1 MRYYL
6 LNLFLGR
13 VVLAAA
19 LDFGCFLLA
28 GALAFSL
35 GAAPF
40 PLLSTYVPWIVG
52 GALLAFVLL
61 YYTDNYGLMTL
72 GSGRLTL
79 SNFAAFFGV
88 SALLAVATYFVLGA
102 QLQTVQTALT
112 VTALY
117 VPLMLGGRLG
127 FRALSARPEWSR
139 RILIVGVSDLG
150 CAIAEAVRER
160 KNLGAEVAGF
170 LSDDPDHAGGWVEG
184 YPVLGRVHEIEKVL
198 VREKIGAIVV
208 ASKRRD
214 EHFPADALLA
224 AKLQGRLVES
234 GVSFYERV
242 TGRIYLREL
251 RASYLIFSN
260 GFHGGAL
267 RDAVKRTLDVTL
279 SSLGLL
285 VALLALPFVAL
296 AIKLDSKGPVFFL
309 QERVGRNGKIFRCVK
324 LRSMRHGAEKKTGAV
339 FASHDDD
346 RITRVGRLLRMAR
359 LDEMP
364 QLWNV
369 FRGDMSFVGP
379 RPERPEF
386 VETLSDEFP
395 YFRARLSAKP
405 GLTGW
410 AQIRHG
416 YVNDVSGYED
426 KIALD
431 LYYLKYR
438 SLTMDLLILWRT
450 LRTVVLMSG
459 L

>member
-19 LDFGCFLLA
+19 LDVLCFLLA
-28 GALAFSL
+28 GTFAYGLL
-35 GAAPF
+35 GGPMPPGVYAGWMVA
-40 PLLSTYVPWIVG
+40 
-52 GALLAFVLL
+52 GAVTSFVLL
-61 YYTDNYGLMTL
+61 YYTDNYGLTTL

-79 SNFAAFFGV
+79 ANFAAFMGV
-88 SALLAVATYFVLGA
+88 STLVGVFAYFALDAQPKTLEAVATIV
-102 QLQTVQTALT
+102 
-112 VTALY
+112 ALY
-117 VPLMLGGRLG
+117 VPMIVAGRLG
-127 FRALSARPEWSR
+127 FRALSSRPEWSR

-184 YPVLGRVHEIEKVL
+184 YPVLGRVHEIEKIL
-198 VREKIGAIVV
+198 DRERIGAIVV

-214 EHFPADALLA
+214 EHFPADELLN

-242 TGRIYLREL
+242 TGRIYMRDLRP
-251 RASYLIFSN
+251 SYLIFSA
-260 GFHGGAL
+260 GFRGGMLRAAAKRAMDVAL
-267 RDAVKRTLDVTL
+267 ASV
-279 SSLGLL
+279 GLL
-285 VALLALPFVAL
+285 AAAPLFPLLAL
-296 AIKLDSKGPVFFL
+296 AIRLDSQGPIFFS
-309 QERVGRNGKIFRCVK
+309 QERVGKNGKIFRVLK
-324 LRSMRHGAEKKTGAV
+324 FRSMYQGAERKTGAV

-346 RITRVGRLLRMAR
+346 RITRVGRFLRMAR
-359 LDEMP
+359 LDELP

-386 VETLSDEFP
+386 VESLSDEYP
-395 YFRARLSAKP
+395 YFRARLALKP

-416 YVNDVSGYED
+416 YVNDVTGYED

-438 SLTMDLLILWRT
+438 SLTMDVLILWKT
-450 LRTVVLMSG
+450 LKTVVLLSG

>member
-19 LDFGCFLLA
+19 LDVACFLIAGLLAFALLGAPYDPATYVAWTVA
-28 GALAFSL
+28 GAAS
-35 GAAPF
+35 
-40 PLLSTYVPWIVG
+40 S
-52 GALLAFVLL
+52 FVLL

-79 SNFAAFFGV
+79 ANFAAFIGV
-88 SALLAVATYFVLGA
+88 STLLGLAAYFTLGAAPHTFETVATVA
-102 QLQTVQTALT
+102 
-112 VTALY
+112 ALY
-117 VPLMLGGRLG
+117 VPMMLAGRLG
-127 FRALSARPEWSR
+127 FRALSSRPEWSR

-150 CAIAEAVRER
+150 CAIAEAVRQR
-160 KNLGAEVAGF
+160 RNLGAEIAGF
-170 LSDDPDHAGGWVEG
+170 LSDDPDHVGGWVEG

-198 VREKIGAIVV
+198 LRERIGSIVV

-214 EHFPADALLA
+214 EHFPSDELLA

-251 RASYLIFSN
+251 RASYLIFSA
-260 GFHGGAL
+260 GFRGGPFRA
-267 RDAVKRTLDVTL
+267 AAKRAMDLTL
-279 SSLGLL
+279 SSVGLL
-285 VALLALPFVAL
+285 LVLPFFPLVAL
-296 AIKLDSKGPVFFL
+296 AIKLDSKGPIFFG
-309 QERVGRNGKIFRCVK
+309 QERVGVNGKIFRCLK
-324 LRSMRHGAEKKTGAV
+324 LRSMYHGAERKTGAV

-346 RITRVGRLLRMAR
+346 RITRVGRFLRMAR
-359 LDEMP
+359 LDEIP

-369 FRGDMSFVGP
+369 AKGDMSFVGP

-386 VETLSDEFP
+386 VESLSDEYP
-395 YFRARLSAKP
+395 YFRARLALKP

-416 YVNDVSGYED
+416 YVNDVTGYED

-438 SLTMDLLILWRT
+438 SLTMDLLILWKT
-450 LRTVVLMSG
+450 LKTVVLLSG

>member
-19 LDFGCFLLA
+19 LDVLCFLLA
-28 GALAFSL
+28 GALAYGFL
-35 GAAPF
+35 GAPMAPGV
-40 PLLSTYVPWIVG
+40 YAAWMVA
-52 GALLAFVLL
+52 GAATSFVLL
-61 YYTDNYGLMTL
+61 YYTDNYGLTTL

-79 SNFAAFFGV
+79 ANFAAFMGV
-88 SALLAVATYFVLGA
+88 STLVGIFAYFALDAQPKTLEAVATIV
-102 QLQTVQTALT
+102 
-112 VTALY
+112 ALY
-117 VPLMLGGRLG
+117 VPMIIAGRLG
-127 FRALSARPEWSR
+127 FRAVSSRPEWSR

-160 KNLGAEVAGF
+160 KNLGAEIAGF

-198 VREKIGAIVV
+198 DRERIGAIVV

-214 EHFPADALLA
+214 EHFPSDELLT
-224 AKLQGRLVES
+224 AKLNGRLVES

-242 TGRIYLREL
+242 TGRIYMRDLRP
-251 RASYLIFSN
+251 SYLIFSA
-260 GFHGGAL
+260 GFRGGAI
-267 RDAVKRTLDVTL
+267 RAAAKRAMD
-279 SSLGLL
+279 
-285 VALLALPFVAL
+285 VAL
-296 AIKLDSKGPVFFL
+296 ATIGLLMAAPIFPLIALAVRLDSRGPIFFS
-309 QERVGRNGKIFRCVK
+309 QERVGKNGKIFRVLK
-324 LRSMRHGAEKKTGAV
+324 FRSMYHGAERKTGAV
-339 FASHDDD
+339 FASQDDD
-346 RITRVGRLLRMAR
+346 RITRVGRFLRMAR

-386 VETLSDEFP
+386 VESLSDEFP
-395 YFRARLSAKP
+395 YFRARLALKP

-438 SLTMDLLILWRT
+438 SLTMDVLILWKT
-450 LRTVVLMSG
+450 LKTVVLLSG

>member
-6 LNLFLGR
+6 LNLFFGR
-13 VVLAAA
+13 VVVAAA
-19 LDFGCFLLA
+19 LDFACFLVAGFIAFVLSGPFHDPATYAASLFA
-28 GALAFSL
+28 GAA
-35 GAAPF
+35 
-40 PLLSTYVPWIVG
+40 II
-52 GALLAFVLL
+52 FVLL

-79 SNFAAFFGV
+79 ANFTAFLGV
-88 SALLAVATYFVLGA
+88 ATLLGLAMYFLVDPRPQSLETVAVLLAI
-102 QLQTVQTALT
+102 
-112 VTALY
+112 Y
-117 VPLMLGGRLG
+117 VPLMLAGRLG
-127 FRALSARPEWSR
+127 FRVLSARPEWSR

-150 CAIAEAVRER
+150 CAIAEAVRDR
-160 KNLGAEVAGF
+160 KNLGAEIAGF
-170 LSDDPDHAGGWVEG
+170 LSDDPDHVGGWVEG
-184 YPVLGRVHEIEKVL
+184 FPVLGRVHEIEKV
-198 VREKIGAIVV
+198 VSREHIGTIVV

-214 EHFPADALLA
+214 EHFPADELLA
-224 AKLQGRLVES
+224 AKLGGRLVES

-251 RASYLIFSN
+251 RPSYLIFSA
-260 GFHGGAL
+260 GFRGGAV
-267 RDAVKRTLDVTL
+267 RAAAKRSLDVVL
-279 SSLGLL
+279 SSLALL
-285 VALLALPFVAL
+285 VAAPLLPLVAL
-296 AIKLDSKGPVFFL
+296 AIKLDSRGPVFFL
-309 QERVGRNGKIFRCVK
+309 QERVGQGGKLFRCVK
-324 LRSMRHGAEKKTGAV
+324 LRSMYHGAERATGAV

-346 RITRVGRLLRMAR
+346 RVTRVGRFLRMAR

-369 FRGDMSFVGP
+369 LCGDMSFVGP

-395 YFRARLSAKP
+395 YFRARLSLKP

-438 SLTMDLLILWRT
+438 SLTMDLMILWRT
-450 LRTVVLMSG
+450 LRTVVLLSG

>member
-13 VVLAAA
+13 VVVAAA
-19 LDFGCFLLA
+19 LDFACFLLA
-28 GALAFSL
+28 GFAAFVLGGSFYDPL
-35 GAAPF
+35 TYIPWIAGGAA
-40 PLLSTYVPWIVG
+40 V
-52 GALLAFVLL
+52 AFVLL

-79 SNFAAFFGV
+79 ANFAAFLGV
-88 SALLAVATYFVLGA
+88 ASLLGLATYFVA
-102 QLQTVQTALT
+102 SPRPQTLET
-112 VTALY
+112 VATLLALY
-117 VPLMLGGRLG
+117 VPLMLAGRLG
-127 FRALSARPEWSR
+127 FRALSSRPEWSR

-150 CAIAEAVRER
+150 CAIAEAVRDR
-160 KNLGAEVAGF
+160 KNLGAEIAGF
-170 LSDDPDHAGGWVEG
+170 LSDDPDHDGGWVEG
-184 YPVLGRVHEIEKVL
+184 FPVLGRVHEIEKVL
-198 VREKIGAIVV
+198 MRERIGAIVV

-214 EHFPADALLA
+214 EHFPADELLA
-224 AKLQGRLVES
+224 AKLEGRLVES

-251 RASYLIFSN
+251 RPSYLIFST
-260 GFHGGAL
+260 GFRGGVL
-267 RDAVKRTLDVTL
+267 REAAKRTLDIAL
-279 SSLGLL
+279 SAAGLL
-285 VALLALPFVAL
+285 VVFPLLPLVAL
-296 AIKLDSKGPVFFL
+296 AIKLDSRGPVFFQ
-309 QERVGRNGKIFRCVK
+309 QERVGRNGKLFRCVK
-324 LRSMRHGAEKKTGAV
+324 LRSMYHGAEHKTGAV

-346 RITRVGRLLRMAR
+346 RITRIGRFLRMAR
-359 LDEMP
+359 FDEMP

-369 FRGDMSFVGP
+369 LRGDMSFVGP

-386 VETLSDEFP
+386 VEALSDEYP
-395 YFRARLSAKP
+395 YFRARLSLKP

-438 SLTMDLLILWRT
+438 SLTMDLMILWRT

>member
-19 LDFGCFLLA
+19 LDTACFLGAGLVAYVLLGSPYAFLPFGAWLLA
-28 GALAFSL
+28 GAV
-35 GAAPF
+35 
-40 PLLSTYVPWIVG
+40 T
-52 GALLAFVLL
+52 AFVLL
-61 YYTDNYGLMTL
+61 YYTDNYGLTTL

-79 SNFAAFFGV
+79 SNFAAFVGV
-88 SALLAVATYFVLGA
+88 STLVGLAAYFAFDAEPETLEAVATVA
-102 QLQTVQTALT
+102 
-112 VTALY
+112 ALY
-117 VPLMLGGRLG
+117 VPMMLFGRLG

-170 LSDDPDHAGGWVEG
+170 LSDDPDHLGGWVEG

-198 VREKIGAIVV
+198 ERETIGAVVV

-214 EHFPADALLA
+214 EHFPADELLN
-224 AKLQGRLVES
+224 AKLDGRMVES
-234 GVSFYERV
+234 GVNFYERV
-242 TGRIYLREL
+242 TGRIYMRDLRP
-251 RASYLIFSN
+251 SYLIFSA
-260 GFHGGAL
+260 GFRGGVFRAF
-267 RDAVKRTLDVTL
+267 AKRTMDVAL
-279 SSLGLL
+279 SLFGLL
-285 VALLALPFVAL
+285 LIAPLFPFVAL
-296 AIKLDSKGPVFFL
+296 AIKLDSRGPVFFS
-309 QERVGRNGKIFRCVK
+309 QERVGQNGRIFRCLK
-324 LRSMRHGAEKKTGAV
+324 LRSMYQGAERKTGAV
-339 FASHDDD
+339 FASHGDD
-346 RITRVGRLLRMAR
+346 RITRVGRFLRMAR

-364 QLWNV
+364 QLVNV
-369 FRGDMSFVGP
+369 LRGDMSFVGP

-395 YFRARLSAKP
+395 YFRARLALKP

-438 SLTMDLLILWRT
+438 SLTMDLLILWKT
-450 LRTVVLMSG
+450 LQTVVLLRG
-459 L
+459 V

>member
-19 LDFGCFLLA
+19 LDFVCFVSAGFLA
-28 GALAFSL
+28 YFLVGAAYDPIQFSLWVLGGALAC
-35 GAAPF
+35 
-40 PLLSTYVPWIVG
+40 
-52 GALLAFVLL
+52 FVLL

-79 SNFAAFFGV
+79 ANFAAFLGV
-88 SALLAVATYFVLGA
+88 AALLGLGTYFALKAQPETFEAVAT
-102 QLQTVQTALT
+102 LT
-112 VTALY
+112 VFY
-117 VPLMLGGRLG
+117 VPLMLMGRLG

-139 RILIVGVSDLG
+139 RVLIVGVSDLG
-150 CAIAEAVRER
+150 CAIAEALRQR

-170 LSDDPDHAGGWVEG
+170 LSDDPEHLGAWVEG

-198 VREKIGAIVV
+198 LRERIGAIVV

-214 EHFPADALLA
+214 EHFPADELLT

-251 RASYLIFSN
+251 RPSYLIFSP
-260 GFHGGAL
+260 GFRGGTVRA
-267 RDAVKRTLDVTL
+267 AAKRGLDVVL
-279 SSLGLL
+279 SGLGLL
-285 VALLALPFVAL
+285 AVSPLLPLAAL
-296 AIKLDSKGPVFFL
+296 AIKLDSRGPVFFQ
-309 QERVGRNGKIFRCVK
+309 QERVGQSGRIFRCLK
-324 LRSMRHGAEKKTGAV
+324 LRSMYHGAERRTGAV
-339 FASHDDD
+339 FASNDDD
-346 RITRVGRLLRMAR
+346 RITRVGRFLRMAR

-369 FRGDMSFVGP
+369 LRGDMSFVGP

-386 VETLSDEFP
+386 VESLSDRLP
-395 YFRARLSAKP
+395 YFRARLALKP

-438 SLTMDLLILWRT
+438 SLTMDLLILWKT
-450 LRTVVLMSG
+450 VRTVILMSG
-459 L
+459 Q

>member
-13 VVLAAA
+13 VVVAAAVDFACLLAAGFA
-19 LDFGCFLLA
+19 AYVLG
-28 GALAFSL
+28 
-35 GAAPF
+35 GAAYD
-40 PLLSTYVPWIVG
+40 PLTYTTWVVG
-52 GALLAFVLL
+52 GAVLAFVLL

-79 SNFAAFFGV
+79 SNFAAFLGV
-88 SALLAVATYFVLGA
+88 SMLLGLVVYFVASPPPQALEAVAT
-102 QLQTVQTALT
+102 TV
-112 VTALY
+112 ALY
-117 VPLMLGGRLG
+117 VPLMLAGRLG
-127 FRALSARPEWSR
+127 FRVLSARPEWSR

-160 KNLGAEVAGF
+160 KNLGAEIAGF

-184 YPVLGRVHEIEKVL
+184 FPVLGRVHEIEKV
-198 VREKIGAIVV
+198 VMRERIGAIVV

-214 EHFPADALLA
+214 EHFPADELLA
-224 AKLQGRLVES
+224 AKLDGRLVES

-251 RASYLIFSN
+251 RASYLIFSA
-260 GFHGGAL
+260 GFRGGVL
-267 RDAVKRTLDVTL
+267 REAAKRSLDIVL
-279 SSLGLL
+279 SALGLL
-285 VALLALPFVAL
+285 VALPILPFVAL
-296 AIKLDSKGPVFFL
+296 AVRLDSRGPVFFL
-309 QERVGRNGKIFRCVK
+309 QERVGRGGKLFRCAK
-324 LRSMRHGAEKKTGAV
+324 LRSMYHGAERKTGAV
-339 FASHDDD
+339 FASHGDD
-346 RITRVGRLLRMAR
+346 RVTRVGRFLRMTR
-359 LDEMP
+359 FDEMP

-369 FRGDMSFVGP
+369 LRGDMSFVGP

-386 VETLSDEFP
+386 VEALSDEFP
-395 YFRARLSAKP
+395 YFRARLSLKP

-438 SLTMDLLILWRT
+438 SFTMDLMILWRT

>member
-19 LDFGCFLLA
+19 LDVGCFLLA
-28 GALAFSL
+28 GFLAYFLAGAPYDPGSYAAWIVA
-35 GAAPF
+35 GAAV
-40 PLLSTYVPWIVG
+40 S
-52 GALLAFVLL
+52 FVLL
-61 YYTDNYGLMTL
+61 YYTENYGLTTL

-79 SNFAAFFGV
+79 ANFAAFLGV
-88 SALLAVATYFVLGA
+88 STLLGLVAYFAFEAQPVTLETVATL
-102 QLQTVQTALT
+102 
-112 VTALY
+112 TALY
-117 VPLMLGGRLG
+117 VPLMLAGRLG
-127 FRALSARPEWSR
+127 FRALSSRPEWSR

-150 CAIAEAVRER
+150 CAIAEAVHRR

-170 LSDDPDHAGGWVEG
+170 LSDDPDHDGGWVEG
-184 YPVLGRVHEIEKVL
+184 HPVLGRVGEIEKVL
-198 VREKIGAIVV
+198 LKEKIGAIVV

-214 EHFPADALLA
+214 EHFPADELLA
-224 AKLQGRLVES
+224 AKLRGRLVES

-251 RASYLIFSN
+251 RPSYLIFSA
-260 GFHGGAL
+260 GFQGGVFQATT
-267 RDAVKRTLDVTL
+267 KRAIDLAL
-279 SSLGLL
+279 SS
-285 VALLALPFVAL
+285 VALLAMLPFVPLVAL
-296 AIKLDSKGPVFFL
+296 AIRLDSKGPVFFA
-309 QERVGRNGKIFRCVK
+309 QERVGRNGRIFRCLK
-324 LRSMRHGAEKKTGAV
+324 LRSMYQGAERKTGAV
-339 FASHDDD
+339 FAAHDDD
-346 RITRVGRLLRMAR
+346 RVTRVGRFLRMAR
-359 LDEMP
+359 LDEVP

-369 FRGDMSFVGP
+369 LVGDMSFVGP

-386 VETLSDEFP
+386 VESLTDEYP
-395 YFRARLSAKP
+395 YFRARLALKP

-416 YVNDVSGYED
+416 YVNDISGYED

-438 SLTMDLLILWRT
+438 SITMDLLILWKT
-450 LRTVVLMSG
+450 LKTVVLLSG